1 MAKYKYL
8 EETAPGR
15 FRVRM
20 IRQGLLRSSP
30 TMSLEAALQARDR
43 MLAQFEA
50 EETSDDQPQITGV
63 TVEELNSEEYEEAVY
78 TRAVEAYNRESVRQV
93 REDNQVIKFPAD
105 DYSAVAFVGDTHI
118 GSSGTDYER
127 LFSEMA
133 AIAGEDNVWVWLM
146 GDVVDSFIV
155 KSLQWVRFEAPMT
168 IHDEWL
174 LLRRFLR
181 IIGKKIIGV
190 NDTPDHDGW
199 VEKVAGVPYFRDVL
213 TDFAPKALYGKH
225 RVKVTFSFGD
235 WDVQLKMRHKWR
247 GYSQWN
253 PTHAIEKAGLFD
265 KDFDIGVGAHTHQGA
280 FIREFAVGG
289 RECLAVQVGPYKRYD
304 HYAEELGLPPHNDG
318 TAMLIIFDPFDRT
331 FTGYSNIEH
340 GLKVLRGLRVNASDR
355 KDNRRTPQD

>member
-30 TMSLEAALQARDR
+30 TMSLEAALEARDK
-43 MLAQFEA
+43 MLAQFDV
-50 EETSDDQPQITGV
+50 EEDKNGEPQITGV
-63 TVEELNSEEYEEAVY
+63 TVDELYSPEHEEEILE
-78 TRAVEAYNRESVRQV
+78 RAIAAYNRESIRQV

-105 DYSAVAFVGDTHI
+105 QYTGVVFVADTHI
-118 GSSGTDYER
+118 GNAGTDYER
-127 LFSEMA
+127 LFSEMEA
-133 AIAGEDNVWVWLM
+133 VSKAEGVWVWLV

-155 KSLQWVRFEAPMT
+155 KNLQWVRFEAPLT
-168 IHDEWL
+168 IYEEWA

-181 IIGKKIIGV
+181 IIGPQIIGV

-199 VEKVAGVPYFRDVL
+199 VEKLAGVPYFRDVL
-213 TDFAPKALYGKH
+213 EGFAPKALYGKH

-235 WDVQLKMRHKWR
+235 WDILLKMRHKWR

-265 KDFDIGVGAHTHQGA
+265 KDFDIGVGAHTHRGA
-280 FIREFAVGG
+280 YIREFSVGG
-289 RECLAVQVGPYKRYD
+289 RECLAVQVGAYKRYD

-318 TAMLIIFDPFDRT
+318 TAMLVIFDPFDRT
-331 FTGYSNIEH
+331 YTGYSNIEH
-340 GLKVLRGLRVNASDR
+340 GLKVLRGLRANASDR
-355 KDNRRTPQD
+355 KDNN